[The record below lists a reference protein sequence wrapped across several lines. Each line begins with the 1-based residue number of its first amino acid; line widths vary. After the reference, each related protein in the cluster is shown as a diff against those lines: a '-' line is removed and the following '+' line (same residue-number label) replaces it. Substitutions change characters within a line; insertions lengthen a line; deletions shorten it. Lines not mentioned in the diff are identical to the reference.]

1 VATAEKPLA
10 WHRFRGCDIRMWR
23 DADHVVRFTV
33 GDIFKALGL
42 NAGDYVALTPRDTH
56 YSYDDLS
63 IVLRHREDEVT
74 QALFTFLRHELAEYD
89 RGIYGPVE
97 VPAAPAPR
105 QDLITVAAAAA
116 RIGDSLGRVHT
127 SRDLWA
133 YLVDQDWVTKT
144 DAGRW
149 IPNPEQLAAGHL
161 DILDVPIHGRRDLY
175 PQIHLTSDGLATL
188 TKQHLAQEAHA

>member
-1 VATAEKPLA
+1 VATEKPLA
-10 WHRFRGCDIRMWR
+10 WHRFRGHDIRMWR
-23 DADHVVRFTV
+23 DADHVVRFTANDVLRAV
-33 GDIFKALGL
+33 GGGL
-42 NAGDYVALTPRDTH
+42 VLDSTRW
-56 YSYDDLS
+56 SYDDLT
-63 IVLRHREDEVT
+63 VLLRDHYDTRGDE
-74 QALFTFLRHELAEYD
+74 LLTFLRHELAEYD

-149 IPNPEQLAAGHL
+149 IPNPDQLAAGHL
-161 DILDVPIHGRRDLY
+161 DILDVPIQGRRDLY
-175 PQIHLTSDGLATL
+175 PQIHLTADGLATL
-188 TKQHLAQEAHA
+188 TKLHLTQEATA

>member
-1 VATAEKPLA
+1 VATTEKPIA
-10 WHRFRGCDIRMWR
+10 WHRFRGHDIRMWR
-23 DADHVVRFTV
+23 DADHIVRFTAS
-33 GDIFKALGL
+33 DIAATLGTEIVYPV
-42 NAGDYVALTPRDTH
+42 NQATTW
-56 YSYDDLS
+56 SYDDLTVILCADAS
-63 IVLRHREDEVT
+63 EPT
-74 QALFTFLRHELAEYD
+74 QALLAFLRHELAEYD

-97 VPAAPAPR
+97 VPAAPTPR

-161 DILDVPIHGRRDLY
+161 DILDVPIHGRRDFY
-175 PQIHLTSDGLATL
+175 PQIHLTADGLATL
-188 TKQHLAQEAHA
+188 TKQHLAQEATA

>member
-1 VATAEKPLA
+1 VATTEKPLA
-10 WHRFRGCDIRMWR
+10 VHRFYGRDIRMWH
-23 DADHVVRFTV
+23 DVECGVRFEAV
-33 GDIFKALGL
+33 DIDLALHLESESGPAL
-42 NAGDYVALTPRDTH
+42 YGMNARW
-56 YSYDDLS
+56 SYDDLAL
-63 IVLRHREDEVT
+63 ILDGRDDETT
-74 QALFTFLRHELAEYD
+74 QSLLARLRHELAEYD
-89 RGIYGPVE
+89 RGIYGSVE
-97 VPAAPAPR
+97 IPAAPAPR

-175 PQIHLTSDGLATL
+175 PQIHLTADGLATL
-188 TKQHLAQEAHA
+188 TKHHLSQEAHA

>member
-1 VATAEKPLA
+1 VATTEKPLA
-10 WHRFRGCDIRMWR
+10 WHRFRGHDIRMWR
-23 DADHVVRFTV
+23 DADHCVRFTAR
-33 GDIFKALGL
+33 DIAAVLDAKLDAVITT
-42 NAGDYVALTPRDTH
+42 VARW
-56 YSYDDLS
+56 SYDDLLVV
-63 IVLRHREDEVT
+63 IGHETDEPT
-74 QALFTFLRHELAEYD
+74 QALLTFLRHELAEYD

-175 PQIHLTSDGLATL
+175 PQIHLTADGLATL